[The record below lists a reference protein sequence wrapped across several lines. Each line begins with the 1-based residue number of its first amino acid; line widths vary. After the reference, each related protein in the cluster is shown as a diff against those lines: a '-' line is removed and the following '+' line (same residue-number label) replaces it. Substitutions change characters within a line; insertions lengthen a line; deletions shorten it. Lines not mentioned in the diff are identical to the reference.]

1 VNKRSILCLSNTLKI
16 LVFLLLAACNKK
28 EEPYTGPYLHPYKY
42 NPSYKDNPAYQTTEG
57 RRMLIA
63 DVISKQQVIPGMTA
77 SEVRQ
82 SLGAPS
88 NIHSSLSPENNARI
102 EIWHYIG
109 LDSLTGKKVVTRVI
123 GIVDYG
129 HGEPEVINEDFED
142 SK

>member
-1 VNKRSILCLSNTLKI
+1 
-16 LVFLLLAACNKK
+16 
-28 EEPYTGPYLHPYKY
+28 
-42 NPSYKDNPAYQTTEG
+42 
-57 RRMLIA
+57 
-63 DVISKQQVIPGMTA
+63 
-77 SEVRQ
+77 
-82 SLGAPS
+82 
-88 NIHSSLSPENNARI
+88 LSPENNARI

>member
-1 VNKRSILCLSNTLKI
+1 
-16 LVFLLLAACNKK
+16 
-28 EEPYTGPYLHPYKY
+28 
-42 NPSYKDNPAYQTTEG
+42 
-57 RRMLIA
+57 MLIA

-88 NIHSSLSPENNARI
+88 NIFSSLSPENNARI
-102 EIWHYIG
+102 EIWYYGG
-109 LDSLTGKKVVTRVI
+109 LNSLNNEKVVTRVI